1 MTKQTIVCNRIHIQG
16 ALPRQDIVKKV
27 VNTFID
33 SEHLEKG
40 KGARFRYPVEDLPYG
55 QLFIVRPGRKKDFDF
70 KVEVTLDM
78 GLGAGSHTEIAQDLK
93 YKKHENPKRFEDLRH
108 AIDVIHSC
116 SESDVDV
123 VMKRYPDLR
132 TSFKT
137 GAPVDILLKVI
148 KWMFIMED
156 IYYWDYQ
163 GRDMLHNGLKT
174 I

>member
-1 MTKQTIVCNRIHIQG
+1 MTKQIIVCYRIQIQG
-16 ALPRQDIVKKV
+16 ATPRQDIVKKV

-33 SEHLEKG
+33 SEHLKKG
-40 KGARFRYPVEDLPYG
+40 KGVRFRYPVEDLPHG

-70 KVEVTLDM
+70 KVEVTPDM
-78 GLGAGSHTEIAQDLK
+78 GLGTGSHAEIAQDLK
-93 YKKHENPKRFEDLRH
+93 NKKHENAKGFEDLWH
-108 AIDVIHSC
+108 AIDTIHSC

-123 VMKRYPDLR
+123 IMRRYPDLR
-132 TSFKT
+132 ASFKT
-137 GAPVDILLKVI
+137 GAPVDILLRVI